1 MVEQIEKFTKEFF
14 ENLKSSLTF
23 EGDILVVSN
32 VPKSFEDIF
41 GKSAPYRLSFE
52 KDFEGGEFVGKGS
65 QFFSAM
71 MKYLENSGKTT
82 LLKIDFDVDPLKE
95 IEKVISLKNCEID
108 NLVKKHKNN
117 FISRFTFMTSFQYLN
132 ESEKV
137 VNEIYVHENSVVE
150 GNLEGYKI
158 IEGMGNEATSKNLEN
173 DYSLARNFL
182 KNLLKIKTEEVG
194 KILEE
199 KLGEEVERIR
209 KHYGHLIGELGG
221 DLSERLGKI
230 KEVELQLRTSDGE
243 DAEVLRQR
251 LERLQKGIVKVGDDD
266 AKERILKEQEFTIK
280 GARHKYSLNINNNLV
295 NTTII
300 YYPVFLFN
308 LFLKGKNSKR
318 FIEMTY
324 DPLIKKLN
332 NLKCESCDVSV
343 EEINLCSNGHI
354 TCENCFGGC
363 GDCGNKFCE
372 KCLKKSCSSCGKLMC
387 KNCSKIC
394 FGCGK
399 SVCADHFRTDGVSGE
414 KRCVRCLRACLRCHC
429 LTNSKYFGESLDG
442 SKVCQ
447 KCLGVEKRRGAM
459 KRIFEE

>member
-14 ENLKSSLTF
+14 ENLKSPITF
-23 EGDILVVSN
+23 EGNIWVVEK

-41 GKSAPYRLSFE
+41 GKLAPYRLTFDG
-52 KDFEGGEFVGKGS
+52 DFEGAEFVGKGS

-82 LLKIDFDVDPLKE
+82 LLKIDFEVDPLKE
-95 IEKVISLKNCEID
+95 IEKVVSLKNCEID
-108 NLVKKHKNN
+108 NLVKRHKNN

-132 ESEKV
+132 ETEKV
-137 VNEIYVHENSVVE
+137 MNEVYVHEGKIVE
-150 GNLEGYKI
+150 GDLEGYEI
-158 IEGMGNEATSKNLEN
+158 IEGIGNEATPKNLEA
-173 DYSLARNFL
+173 DYSLARDSL
-182 KNLLKIKTEEVG
+182 KDSLKDKTDEVG
-194 KILEE
+194 KILGE
-199 KLGEEVERIR
+199 KLDGEVSRI
-209 KHYGHLIGELGG
+209 KEHYDHLIGELGG
-221 DLSERLGKI
+221 DLSGRLKKI
-230 KEVELQLRTSDGE
+230 KEVELELRTSDGE
-243 DAEVLRQR
+243 NVEVLRQR
-251 LERLQKGIVKVGDDD
+251 LERLQKGIVKMGDDD
-266 AKERILKEQEFTIK
+266 AKGRILKEQEFTIK
-280 GARHKYSLNINNNLV
+280 GARHKYSLNINNNLI
-295 NTTII
+295 NTTVI

-324 DPLIKKLN
+324 DPLIRKLN
-332 NLKCESCDVSV
+332 NLKCESCEVSV
-343 EEINLCSNGHI
+343 DEINLCSNGHI

-399 SVCADHFRTDGVSGE
+399 SVCEDHFRVDGVSGE
-414 KRCVRCLRACLRCHC
+414 KRCVRCLRACLRCHG
-429 LTNSKYFGESLDG
+429 LTNSKYFGEALDG